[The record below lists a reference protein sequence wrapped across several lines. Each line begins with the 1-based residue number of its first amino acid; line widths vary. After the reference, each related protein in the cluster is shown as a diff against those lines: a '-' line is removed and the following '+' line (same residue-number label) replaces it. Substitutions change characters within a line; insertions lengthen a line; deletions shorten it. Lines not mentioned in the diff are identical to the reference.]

1 MSRLTLAQA
10 SAIVDAALAK
20 GRELALQPMT
30 VVVLD
35 AGGHPVA
42 LKREDGSG
50 ILRVEIATG
59 KAWGGLG
66 IGAGSR
72 VLADRVASGAAGAAF
87 VNAAA
92 AASGGRVVP
101 VAGGVLVRQGD
112 GFPGGEILGAVG
124 VSGDLSDKDEAC
136 AIAGIEA
143 AGLTPDTGAA
153 AG

>member
-1 MSRLTLAQA
+1 MPSLTLSQA
-10 SAIVDAALAK
+10 SVIVDAALAAA
-20 GRELALQPMT
+20 REMGLAPMT

-35 AGGHPVA
+35 GGGHAVA

-72 VLADRVASGAAGAAF
+72 VLADRIGTGPAGEAF
-87 VNAAA
+87 VTAAA
-92 AASGGRVVP
+92 VASGGRLVP
-101 VAGGVLVRQGD
+101 VAGGVLVRDASGAV
-112 GFPGGEILGAVG
+112 LGAVG

-136 AIAGIEA
+136 AVAGIAA
-143 AGLTPDTGAA
+143 AGLVADTGAKT
-153 AG
+153 